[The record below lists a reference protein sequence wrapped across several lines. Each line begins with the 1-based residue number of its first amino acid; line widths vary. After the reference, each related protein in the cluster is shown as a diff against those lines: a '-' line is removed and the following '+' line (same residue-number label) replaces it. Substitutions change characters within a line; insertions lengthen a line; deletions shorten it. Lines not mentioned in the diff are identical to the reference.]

1 MPGLSGP
8 GQNGFQSKLGLPF
21 RCAAQ
26 HKTVAVLEGEQL
38 TDRLNLIGRDAVG
51 WKFVGV
57 EDALDAGQL
66 GGTCKFP
73 AQPGKLST
81 VLVQCLCS
89 KTSKHA
95 LEREGQN
102 NGSVRQSVGNHARFC
117 FGEHG
122 RCVVQ

>member
-1 MPGLSGP
+1 MGDVVPSSGAP
-8 GQNGFQSKLGLPF
+8 FLTTTLRTSCGVRCQAFRARSQNGFQSKLGLPF

-73 AQPGKLST
+73 AQPGS
-81 VLVQCLCS
+81 
-89 KTSKHA
+89 
-95 LEREGQN
+95 
-102 NGSVRQSVGNHARFC
+102 
-117 FGEHG
+117 
-122 RCVVQ
+122 